1 MGIPSDGSYGI
12 PEGVMFG
19 VPVICEGGHYKRV
32 EGLSFDD
39 FSKERIKLTL
49 DELEGER
56 AAIAHLLK

>member
-1 MGIPSDGSYGI
+1 
-12 PEGVMFG
+12 MFG